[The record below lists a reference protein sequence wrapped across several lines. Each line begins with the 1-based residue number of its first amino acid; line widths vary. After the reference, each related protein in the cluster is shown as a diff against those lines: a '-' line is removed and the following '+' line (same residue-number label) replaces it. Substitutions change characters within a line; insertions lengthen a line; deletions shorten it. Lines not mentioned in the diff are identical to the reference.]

1 MLKDKFKSIGLYFAT
16 KLAILIDFSVFLTK
30 RIKTDALTRVAASL
44 SYTSLLAIVPLF
56 AIGLAIF
63 AAFPMF
69 AEAKVHLQD
78 YIVHNFLPDMGD
90 EISDYFNNFIS
101 ASAKLTTIGVVGI
114 AITAI
119 LLLST
124 IEGTFNFL
132 FKVTKPRPLPTK
144 LTLYWTIIT
153 LGPLLMGAAFSLRG
167 YITINKFMPDSF
179 ASETQLFFSAIL
191 PSLLNIILLVA
202 IFMLVPNRKV
212 AFTNALVGAVV
223 TVILFAIL
231 RSGFA
236 SVLFRGTTYKTLY
249 GALATVPIL
258 LVWLYTSWAVVLF
271 GAAVTASLEEYR
283 GKEKD
288 KERYKDKDKS
298 DNHQQKYN
306 NNRRNNYQKRNNNNN
321 RQQRN
326 PY

>member
-1 MLKDKFKSIGLYFAT
+1 MYLKEKTKSIGLYFAK

-69 AEAKVHLQD
+69 MDAKVQLQEF
-78 YIVHNFLPDMGD
+78 IINNFLPDMGD
-90 EISDYFNNFIS
+90 EISGYFNDFIN

-114 AITAI
+114 AITAV

-132 FKVTKPRPLPTK
+132 FKVTKPRPIATK

-167 YITINKFMPDSF
+167 YITINKFMSDTLGN
-179 ASETQLFFSAIL
+179 ATLLYFSALI
-191 PSLLNIILLVA
+191 PAMLNTILLVA
-202 IFMLVPNRKV
+202 VFMLVPNRKV
-212 AFTNALVGAVV
+212 TLSNALAGAV
-223 TVILFAIL
+223 TAVILFAVL

-271 GAAVTASLEEYR
+271 GAAVTAALEEYR
-283 GKEKD
+283 AKEKEKD
-288 KERYKDKDKS
+288 IS
-298 DNHQQKYN
+298 AHQQKYN
-306 NNRRNNYQKRNNNNN
+306 NNRHNNYQRRNNN
-321 RQQRN
+321 R
-326 PY
+326 PPKKSY

>member
-1 MLKDKFKSIGLYFAT
+1 MYLKDKFKNVGLYFAK
-16 KLAILIDFSVFLTK
+16 KLAILIDFSVFLSK
-30 RIKTDALTRVAASL
+30 RVKSDALTRVAASL

-69 AEAKVHLQD
+69 AESKVQLQE
-78 YIVHNFLPDMGD
+78 YIIHNFLPEMGD
-90 EISDYFNNFIS
+90 EVIKYFNDFIN
-101 ASAKLTTIGVVGI
+101 ASAKLTTIGVAGI
-114 AITAI
+114 AVTAI

-132 FKVTKPRPLPTK
+132 FKVTKPRRLTTK

-153 LGPLLMGAAFSLRG
+153 LGPLLMGTAFSLRG
-167 YITINKFMPDSF
+167 YMTLNKFMPD
-179 ASETQLFFSAIL
+179 ALGDTQLFFSAMI

-202 IFMLVPNRKV
+202 IFMLVPNKKV
-212 AFTNALVGAVV
+212 NITNAIVGAIV
-223 TVILFAIL
+223 TVLLFAII

-271 GAAVTASLEEYR
+271 GAAVTAALEEYR
-283 GKEKD
+283 NKEK
-288 KERYKDKDKS
+288 
-298 DNHQQKYN
+298 QQKDHSYHQKRI
-306 NNRRNNYQKRNNNNN
+306 NNRSRNYQKRDDN
-321 RQQRN
+321 RQLRKDDNRQMKKK
-326 PY
+326 Y